1 MSSLTDY
8 IQWYA
13 EFSFY
18 EKPFNEVDNVVI
30 STLTYY
36 HFDLKGSDRS
46 LSVRRCVTDSAA
58 NDSFLKA
65 IHNSRRFGSLMIS
78 DYEEKFSRETGVQ
91 FAAMKFHL
99 YDNVYYIA
107 FRGTDNSLVGWKEDF
122 VMSYRITEGQTLS
135 VRYLERV
142 IEDDKEYI
150 VGGHSKGGNLA
161 LYGAC
166 HISGEKLKRIKHIY
180 NNDGPGLCPDVSDV
194 TLADKVKD
202 RTTVILP
209 QYCIFGKIFAH
220 DIPDTKIVS
229 SSFEGINQ
237 HDLISWGVDH
247 GKLDVVDGFDPASE
261 WINDV
266 ADKWLHDVEPA
277 EREALV
283 NSVFA
288 VAESRGA
295 ETYTEA
301 MKLDVDGVED
311 LLKNVVE
318 SDSLKAVAKIPEKA
332 LFGDFIDRLKTG
344 KLAKFINANQLV
356 EGIAFTVV
364 GILMAIFSDKA
375 FHVIITILLGGVA
388 VFQFVYTVKKLHESR
403 WNFARE
409 RTRVYIFVVVATLFG
424 VILVK
429 QEAMFIVG
437 SALAGGWLLIIAYRS
452 FLAFRKSKKRDFKFW
467 KNVVKSIVYTG
478 CGIFIILAPSRT
490 AQWFMLVLGGLMAI
504 DGISAII
511 YSAIEAN
518 DKYSAKYSRIKEKV
532 RIKKP
537 DDRNDR

>member
-18 EKPFNEVDNVVI
+18 EKPFNEVDNVI
-30 STLTYY
+30 LSTLTYY
-36 HFDLKGSDRS
+36 NYDLKGSERPLS
-46 LSVRRCVTDSAA
+46 LRRCVTNSTENDAFLRAA
-58 NDSFLKA
+58 Y
-65 IHNSRRFGSLMIS
+65 NSRRFGSMMVS
-78 DYEEKFSRETGVQ
+78 DFEEKFSRDTAVQ

-122 VMSYRITEGQTLS
+122 VMSYRITEGQSLA
-135 VRYLERV
+135 VKYLERV

-166 HISGEKLKRIKHIY
+166 HISEEKRRRIIHIY
-180 NNDGPGLCPDVSDV
+180 NNDGPGLCPEVSDV

-209 QYCIFGKIFAH
+209 RYCIFGKIFAH
-220 DIPDTKIVS
+220 EIPDTRIVTS
-229 SSFEGINQ
+229 SLEGINQ
-237 HDLISWGVDH
+237 HDPISWGVEH
-247 GKLDVVDGFDPASE
+247 GKLDIAEDFDPKSV
-261 WINDV
+261 WLNGV
-266 ADKWLHDVEPA
+266 ADKWLDDVEPA

-301 MKLDVDGVED
+301 LKLDVDGVED

-318 SDSLKAVAKIPEKA
+318 SDSLKAVAKIPEKV
-332 LFGDFIDRLKTG
+332 LFGDLVERLKTG
-344 KLAKFINANQLV
+344 KLAKFVNANQLV
-356 EGIAFTVV
+356 EGIIFTVI
-364 GILMAIFSDKA
+364 GILMAIFSDRS
-375 FHVIITILLGGVA
+375 FQIIITILLGGIV
-388 VFQFVYTVKKLHESR
+388 VFQLVYTVRKLHESR

-409 RTRVYIFVVVATLFG
+409 RTRVYIFVVIATLFAI
-424 VILVK
+424 ILVK
-429 QEAMFIVG
+429 QDALFIIG
-437 SALAGGWLLIIAYRS
+437 SGMAGGWLLIIAYRS
-452 FLAFRKSKKRDFKFW
+452 FLAFRQSKKRDFAYW

-478 CGIFIILAPSRT
+478 CGVFIILAPSET

-511 YSAIEAN
+511 YSVIEAN
-518 DKYSAKYSRIKEKV
+518 EKYSAKYNTLKEKV
-532 RIKKP
+532 KIKK
-537 DDRNDR
+537 